1 MSYDQ
6 RTSAQKPEA
15 FDGPTAA
22 SVPSFLERRNF
33 INNLSLTE
41 MGMNAENKS
50 KGALAKQ
57 ADASFRKEERFKDAK
72 QGAADYEAAG
82 RVVAAKTARLKA
94 LRLAKEATDKLEEAA
109 NAGKAARQKHA
120 DR

>member
-1 MSYDQ
+1 M
-6 RTSAQKPEA
+6 
-15 FDGPTAA
+15 
-22 SVPSFLERRNF
+22 PSFLERRNL

-41 MGMNAENKS
+41 VGMNEEIES
-50 KGALAKQ
+50 KEALAKR

-72 QGAADYEAAG
+72 QGRVDYEAAG
-82 RVVAAKTARLKA
+82 RAVAAKTARLKA
-94 LRLAKEATDKLEEAA
+94 LRLAKEAADKLEEAA